1 MRDAMNEPIK
11 KLMKIVCDGKSLT
24 APEAQTAAEL
34 ILGDTLTSEE
44 ISGFL
49 IALKTKKESSDEIE
63 GFLAAIR
70 ATTKAFPPLSE
81 FVPIA
86 PPQKISYTRTGLVEK
101 FSPKVLVD
109 VCGTGGDGTHTFNVS
124 TGVAILLASMGL
136 NIAKHGNRSVS
147 SASGSSDV
155 LQALGIK
162 SDTTPDEAAKSLASR
177 HVSFL
182 HAPAFYPVLAKIAPI
197 RKSIG
202 THTIF
207 NILGPLLNPAPI
219 THQLMGVYDRA
230 LLQPAADAI
239 RTRGIKNAILVHGS
253 DGLDELTLSGE
264 THGIRIEGNYV
275 MPITF
280 TPEAFGLKR
289 APLSDVQGGTPAENA
304 EILMKIYAGEK
315 SPKRDLLVMNA
326 AAVLILVEGFV
337 NYKIAVDKIEDAIKS
352 GITLKFIKD
361 LQAANS

>member
-1 MRDAMNEPIK
+1 MK
-11 KLMKIVCDGKSLT
+11 KLMKKVSDGKSLT
-24 APEAQTAAEL
+24 APEAKEAAEFL
-34 ILGDTLTSEE
+34 LGDTLTPEE

-49 IALKTKKESSDEIE
+49 IALKNKKETSDEIE

-70 ATTKAFPPLSE
+70 ATTKPFPPLSAL
-81 FVPIA
+81 VPA
-86 PPQKISYTRTGLVEK
+86 PPPEPVSFTRTGLVEK
-101 FSPKVLVD
+101 FSHKVLVD
-109 VCGTGGDGTHTFNVS
+109 VCGTGGDGANTFNVS

-147 SASGSSDV
+147 SLSGSSDV
-155 LQALGIK
+155 LHALGIK
-162 SDTTPDEAAKSLASR
+162 SDTTAEDAAKSLEKR

-182 HAPAFYPVLAKIAPI
+182 HAPAFYPVLAKLAPI

-202 THTIF
+202 TRTIF
-207 NILGPLLNPAPI
+207 NVLGPLLNPAPL
-219 THQLMGVYDRA
+219 THQLMGVYDRE

-239 RTRGIKNAILVHGS
+239 RARGIKNAIIVHGS

-264 THGIRIEGNYV
+264 THGIRIEGNYI
-275 MPITF
+275 MPVTF

-304 EILMKIYAGEK
+304 EILRKIYAGER

-337 NYKIAVDKIEDAIKS
+337 NYKIAVEKIEDALKA
-352 GITLKFIKD
+352 GVTLKFINQ